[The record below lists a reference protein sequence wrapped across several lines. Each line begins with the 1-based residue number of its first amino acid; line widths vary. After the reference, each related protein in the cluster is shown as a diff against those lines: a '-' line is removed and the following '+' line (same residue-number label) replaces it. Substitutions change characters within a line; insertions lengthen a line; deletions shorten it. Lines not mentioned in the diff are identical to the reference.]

1 MMNNLKTA
9 YNEFYNKL
17 GCDIIVNTETNK
29 YISDDYYFELGSD
42 FKIIKDSSTP
52 FL

>member
-1 MMNNLKTA
+1 MMNNLKTT

-29 YISDDYYFELGSD
+29 HIPNDYYFKLGSD